1 MLFTDF
7 SLSPNLQKSI
17 DDIGFTQCTDVQAET
32 LTHALSGRDIF
43 AQSQTGT
50 GKTAAFLI
58 SLFEMFE
65 KSEYRERAL
74 IIVPTRELVTQIEAE
89 ARQLSVHLD
98 LTFVS
103 IYGGVGYEQQE
114 QAIRNNVDIIIGTPG
129 RLVDLCRKKTLN
141 LSKFTFAVID
151 EADRMFDMGFVK
163 DIRYLVRSMAP
174 RNVRQTML
182 FSATLDYSIKRLA
195 DDLMTDPVEITIN
208 PETMTVDKITQL
220 LYHVSR
226 EDKMKLL
233 LGLIKK
239 YDAQQLI
246 VFSNMKHTCEE
257 IAGRLN
263 ENGFQAAFLTGDLP
277 QRKREKHVNDF
288 KRGDLKILV
297 ATDVAARGIHIDRLD
312 LVVNYDVPQH
322 AENYVHRIGR
332 TARAGE
338 SGHAVTLA
346 CEYFA
351 EFLGE
356 IEKLIDMKIPSTV
369 AIDEDFG
376 EDKSSKDRWK
386 RKKNSGGKSGSG
398 GRGGANRSGG
408 KGGSGRGGK
417 GNANRGNK
425 NNSNRNGSK
434 DSQKKKSPSKP
445 KVQSAAP
452 AKSAKQDESR
462 SRKIWTPKSDAELK
476 AEYGK
481 HKPKKPKSS
490 SEHHDEHSKTSSKKR
505 KRKPQSRNSNATA
518 KKQNRNSQSSAPK
531 KKQEQQKK
539 KGLFSKIGS
548 LFSSK

>member
-7 SLSPNLQKSI
+7 SLSPSLQKSI
-17 DDIGFTQCTDVQAET
+17 DDIGFTKCTDVQAET
-32 LTHALSGRDIF
+32 LKHALSGRDIF

-58 SLFEMFE
+58 SLFEMIE
-65 KSEYRERAL
+65 RSEYRERAL

-98 LTFVS
+98 LNFVS
-103 IYGGVGYEQQE
+103 VYGGVGYDKQE
-114 QAIRNNVDIIIGTPG
+114 QAIRNDVDIIIGTPG

-141 LSKFTFAVID
+141 LKKFTFAVID

-174 RNVRQTML
+174 RDVRQTML
-182 FSATLDYSIKRLA
+182 FSATLDYSIKRLSE
-195 DDLMTDPVEITIN
+195 DLMTDPVEITIN

-226 EDKMKLL
+226 KDKMRLL
-233 LGLIKK
+233 LGLIMK

-246 VFSNMKHTCEE
+246 IFSNTKNTCEE
-257 IAGRLN
+257 VAIRLN
-263 ENGFQAAFLTGDLP
+263 QNGYQAAFLTGDLP
-277 QRKREKHVNDF
+277 QRKRERHVNDF

-312 LVVNYDVPQH
+312 LVVNYDIPQH

-338 SGHAVTLA
+338 SGTAVTLA
-346 CEYFA
+346 CEYFV
-351 EFLGE
+351 EFLSE
-356 IEKLIDMKIPSTV
+356 IEKLIDMKVPSTV

-376 EDKSSKDRWK
+376 EDKSTKDSWK
-386 RKKNSGGKSGSG
+386 RKKSGSSDNNKRRSNQGRGGSKNQKSG
-398 GRGGANRSGG
+398 GRSHQGAG
-408 KGGSGRGGK
+408 KKGSGKSTTSKASGSK
-417 GNANRGNK
+417 NK
-425 NNSNRNGSK
+425 NQPVKAATTERVR
-434 DSQKKKSPSKP
+434 KKWVPRT
-445 KVQSAAP
+445 
-452 AKSAKQDESR
+452 DE
-462 SRKIWTPKSDAELK
+462 ELK

-490 SEHHDEHSKTSSKKR
+490 SEHHDEHAKTSNKKR
-505 KRKPQSRNSNATA
+505 KRNPQSQNQSKGAVQG
-518 KKQNRNSQSSAPK
+518 KKKNSQSSSQRKSVKSAAKKEGFFSKLGSIFK
-531 KKQEQQKK
+531 KKN
-539 KGLFSKIGS
+539 
-548 LFSSK
+548 

>member
-7 SLSPNLQKSI
+7 SLSSNLQKSI

-65 KSEYRERAL
+65 RSEYRERAL

-98 LTFVS
+98 LNFVS
-103 IYGGVGYEQQE
+103 IYGGVGYEKQE
-114 QAIRNNVDIIIGTPG
+114 QAIRNDVDVIIGTPG

-141 LSKFTFAVID
+141 LKKFTFAVID

-163 DIRYLVRSMAP
+163 DIRFLVRSMAP
-174 RNVRQTML
+174 RDVRQTML

-195 DDLMTDPVEITIN
+195 EDLMADPVEITIN

-220 LYHVSR
+220 LYHISR
-226 EDKMKLL
+226 RDKMKLL

-246 VFSNMKHTCEE
+246 IFSNTKNGCEE
-257 IAGRLN
+257 VAGRLN
-263 ENGFQAAFLTGDLP
+263 ENGYQAAFLTGDLP

-312 LVVNYDVPQH
+312 LVVNYDIPQH

-338 SGHAVTLA
+338 SGTAITLA
-346 CEYFA
+346 CEYFV
-351 EFLGE
+351 EFLAE

-369 AIDEDFG
+369 AIEEDYG
-376 EDKSSKDRWK
+376 EDKSTKDSWK
-386 RKKNSGGKSGSG
+386 RKKGSNNRGRGSSDGKGVKRSSGGGSKG
-398 GRGGANRSGG
+398 GRGGKRSSGG
-408 KGGSGRGGK
+408 
-417 GNANRGNK
+417 NK
-425 NNSNRNGSK
+425 
-434 DSQKKKSPSKP
+434 
-445 KVQSAAP
+445 SA
-452 AKSAKQDESR
+452 AKSAAKRASSNTKQKPQQQSR
-462 SRKIWTPKSDAELK
+462 QDIAERVRKKWVPRTDAELE

-490 SEHHDEHSKTSSKKR
+490 SEHHDEHAKTSSKKR
-505 KRKPQSRNSNATA
+505 KRKPQSAPKGTVQNKSRKS
-518 KKQNRNSQSSAPK
+518 QNRKKNGASSPASK
-531 KKQEQQKK
+531 KE
-539 KGLFSKIGS
+539 GLFSKIGS
-548 LFSSK
+548 LFSKKK